1 MKKMNVLN
9 LIKYHTT
16 SNNIAFKN
24 EAIEIANDFDKNGD
38 FELAQYIMA
47 LITDGSSFVPQMNE
61 NELTYLSRVKLS
73 KDPLPLP
80 EAIEKDIAGIINSI
94 NRNVGVNKFLF
105 YGKPGTGKTE
115 TAKEISRILKRDLY
129 IVNFSSLIDSKLG
142 QTQKNITELFKEIN
156 ECRLLNKIIILFD
169 ELDALVL
176 DRTNSN
182 DLREMGRVTSTFLK
196 ELDSLNDNA
205 IIIATTNLY
214 SYFDKA
220 ILRRFDYK
228 VSFDRYTLDD
238 LKEIGESI
246 FNFYFKKYKD
256 IGKNIKLF
264 KKIIG
269 NMDPIL
275 TPGELKNA
283 IKTSL
288 AFSSDSSPFDYL
300 SRLYLDIVK
309 STLDLKTLQEQGF
322 TIREIET
329 LTGISKSQVSRD
341 LRSESK

>member
-115 TAKEISRILKRDLY
+115 TAKEISRILNRDLY

-246 FNFYFKKYKD
+246 FNFYSKKYKD

-329 LTGISKSQVSRD
+329 LTGVSKSQVSRN
-341 LRSESK
+341 LRRIKG

>member
-24 EAIEIANDFDKNGD
+24 EAITIANDFDKNGD
-38 FELAQYIMA
+38 EELAQYIMA
-47 LITDGSSFVPQMNE
+47 LISDGSSFIPQINDD
-61 NELTYLSRVKLS
+61 ELRYLSRVKLS

-80 EAIEKDIAGIINSI
+80 ETIEKDVIGIINSI
-94 NRNVGVNKFLF
+94 TRNVGVNKFLF
-105 YGKPGTGKTE
+105 YGAPGTGKTE
-115 TAKEISRILKRDLY
+115 TAKEISRLLNRELY
-129 IVNFSSLIDSKLG
+129 IVNFSCLIDSKLG
-142 QTQKNITELFKEIN
+142 QTQKNITELFNEIN
-156 ECRLLNKIIILFD
+156 NCMVLNKIIILFD

-176 DRTNSN
+176 DRTNTN
-182 DLREMGRVTSTFLK
+182 DLREMGRATSTFLK

-205 IIIATTNLY
+205 VIIATTNLY
-214 SYFDKA
+214 SSFDKA

-246 FNFYFKKYKD
+246 FNFYSKKYKD
-256 IGKNIKLF
+256 IGKNTKLL

-269 NMDPIL
+269 NMNPIL
-275 TPGELKNA
+275 TPGELKNS

-288 AFSSDSSPFDYL
+288 AFSSSLNPYDYL
-300 SRLYLDIVK
+300 SRLYSDIVNK
-309 STLDLKTLQEQGF
+309 ELDLKILQQEGF

-329 LTGISKSQVSRD
+329 LTGVSKSQVSRD
-341 LRSESK
+341 LRSVSK